1 MPVTIR
7 LTKATIATLEHG
19 EWETPP
25 GPIGDILQKRL
36 DNFSIDDIDSV
47 NYTPWPDYTLAQ
59 MAVKALGGKIIKAT
73 DPPEYVAGR
82 VY

>member
-1 MPVTIR
+1 MVIILIDKEQASISN
-7 LTKATIATLEHG
+7 LTWQSSSKQLLRMVRIFKDFLI
-19 EWETPP
+19 
-25 GPIGDILQKRL
+25 IG
-36 DNFSIDDIDSV
+36 
-47 NYTPWPDYTLAQ
+47 YTPWPDYTLAQ